1 METVKTLDTCHYT
14 FVQTRRMY
22 NTKSEPK
29 CKLWVLGD
37 FHVSLKAHQSQQM
50 SLCAES
56 GCGLWGSQGMSRCS
70 GYMGDLYTFLSILLQ
85 T

>member
-14 FVQTRRMY
+14 FVQTHRIY

-29 CKLWVLGD
+29 CKLWTLGD
-37 FHVSLKAHQSQQM
+37 FHVLLKAHRLQQM
-50 SLCAES
+50 SHCVEL
-56 GCGLWGSQGMSRCS
+56 GYGLWRSQGISRGR
-70 GYMGDLYTFLSILLQ
+70 GYMGDLYTFLSVLLQ